1 MKETKPDA
9 LFAVWLELPEGDRNR
24 VDAEFREIVA
34 MNCEKGFR
42 AILDKVAWHFEGK
55 PDEHAAFAEK

>member
-24 VDAEFREIVA
+24 VDAASREIAA
-34 MNCEKGFR
+34 MNYEKGFR
-42 AILDKVAWHFEGK
+42 AI
-55 PDEHAAFAEK
+55 PD